1 MHYQAVIFDL
11 DGTLLDTLE
20 DIANSVNSTLARY
33 GFPTHGSDA
42 YRYFVG
48 DGVTMLVSR
57 ALPAEKRNDDII
69 ADCVGAFRENYDRNW
84 NSTTSPYDGIPELLD
99 VLTAKHV
106 KMAILSNKPDDFTK
120 RCVHELLPNWNF
132 EMVLGQR
139 HGTPPKPD
147 PSGAYEIA
155 ENIGITPAQ
164 ILYLGDTGVDMKTA
178 VRAGMFPVGALWGF
192 RPLDELREHGA
203 AVIIER
209 PMELLDYLDNRG
221 RLKAILKNQNK
232 A

>member
-1 MHYQAVIFDL
+1 MHHQAVIFDL

-33 GFPTHGSDA
+33 SFPTHGLDA

-57 ALPAEKRNDDII
+57 ALPAEKRNDHII

-84 NSTTSPYDGIPELLD
+84 NSNTSPYDGIPELLD
-99 VLTAKHV
+99 ALTAKHV
-106 KMAILSNKPDDFTK
+106 KMAILSNKPDDFTQ

-132 EMVLGQR
+132 EMVLGLR
-139 HGTPPKPD
+139 HGIPPKPD

-155 ENIGITPAQ
+155 ENLGITPAH
-164 ILYLGDTGVDMKTA
+164 ILYLGDSSVDMKTA
-178 VRAGMFPVGALWGF
+178 VRAGMFPIGVLWGF

-203 AVIIER
+203 AAIIER
-209 PMELLDYLDNRG
+209 PMELLDYLDNPA
-221 RLKAILKNQNK
+221 RLKAIRKD
-232 A
+232 